1 MERFICGKCKLQYRL
16 ESDFEEH
23 KRVGCRMKSAKKNAP
38 TFSDKDVDQPVE
50 EAIAEAV
57 SEAIAPEKPSKKK

>member
-1 MERFICGKCKLQYRL
+1 MERFICDKCKLQYRL

-23 KRVGCRMKSAKKNAP
+23 KRVGCQMKSAKKNAP
-38 TFSDKDVDQPVE
+38 TWSDKDAEPVE

-57 SEAIAPEKPSKKK
+57 IEAIAEPEKPSKKK